1 MKSVFFG
8 LSLYG
13 ATTKANL
20 DKMLLAQKKAVR
32 KIMGLD
38 WSDTAKDIFIE
49 LAFMAVYN
57 SYIQETVLHLNNL
70 KLPIQKSIAH
80 QYYITQI
87 GT

>member
-8 LSLYG
+8 SSLYG

-38 WSDTAKDIFIE
+38 WSDTAKDIFI
-49 LAFMAVYN
+49 
-57 SYIQETVLHLNNL
+57 
-70 KLPIQKSIAH
+70 
-80 QYYITQI
+80 
-87 GT
+87 